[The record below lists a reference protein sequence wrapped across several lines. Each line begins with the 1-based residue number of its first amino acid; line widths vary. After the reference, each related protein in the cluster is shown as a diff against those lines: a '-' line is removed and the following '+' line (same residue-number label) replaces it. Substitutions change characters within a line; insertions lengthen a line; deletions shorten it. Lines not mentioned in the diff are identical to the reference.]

1 MKFKFQLILS
11 ISLLLISCNQV
22 ELHRKLEKAESL
34 YKNNPDSAYSILTKS
49 INEKELSGDNLVTW
63 CYLSSVLADSLHKKL
78 PSDTLLLQAKRN
90 IPKNEDSDI
99 AVYIDYYAGRAL
111 ARKNENKEALSLYLE
126 ALNGAESRNLI
137 NLAGYICSYMAD
149 LFIAEFDGAQAL
161 LFYKKAEDF
170 FERFGNKRSQI
181 IAYRDIAKSYSV
193 INDFNKAIYYIHKAD
208 SMASEFDEPILHASI
223 ASYTGRFYTKIGDY
237 KEAERYIR
245 KAMNDMPNYKY
256 QSYISLIDVYMGQ
269 GRYSEAKSL
278 LDSLSYMPIMKS
290 KQVTLY
296 KYRYLV
302 SKKSNNLDSAL
313 LYLEKENILADSI
326 RRVNQAKNLYEIE
339 QKYAQEQL
347 INANN
352 KLKIKYQEVVIV
364 VIGLILLLLIIFFF
378 FRNKEHKREQNE
390 LRLKQEIIE
399 KEKESEIHK
408 ARLREQELVSKNN
421 EMSLRVKEQEL
432 KDAGKR
438 FAMMKDTLFQ
448 RSILYEKIKLVSN
461 LPVKNDQKKKSYDTA
476 VKDVFGDPALS
487 ELDWNNLKRITDE
500 LYPDFTQKLQMKV
513 PSLSKDEINFCCLL
527 RFDLTSDK
535 LALLLNITP
544 NTIKSKRY
552 RIMQKA
558 GVTNQNIKLEE
569 FLDTIG

>member
-149 LFIAEFDGAQAL
+149 LFIAEFDAIQAL
-161 LFYKKAEDF
+161 SFYTKAEKY
-170 FERFGNKRSQI
+170 FEKSGNKRSQT
-181 IAYRDIAKSYSV
+181 IATRDIAKSYSYDK
-193 INDFNKAIYYIHKAD
+193 NFEKALVYALKAD
-208 SMASEFDEPILHASI
+208 SMAQDINEPILKASI
-223 ASYTGRFYTKIGDY
+223 SSYIGRFYTKLGDY
-237 KEAERYIR
+237 PKAEKYIKIAINDLPRY
-245 KAMNDMPNYKY
+245 AY
-256 QSYISLIDVYMGQ
+256 QSKLALVDVMMAQ
-269 GRYSEAKSL
+269 NKSSEAKLL
-278 LDSLSYMPIMKS
+278 LDSLSSQMIEP
-290 KQVTLY
+290 KQKIVLY
-296 KYRYLV
+296 KYQYQVEKYLKNYV
-302 SKKSNNLDSAL
+302 DAL
-313 LYLEKENILADSI
+313 MFLEKENVLADTLRTSS
-326 RRVNQAKNLYEIE
+326 QAKTLYEIE

>member
-1 MKFKFQLILS
+1 M
-11 ISLLLISCNQV
+11 
-22 ELHRKLEKAESL
+22 HRKLEKAESI
-34 YKNNPDSAYSILTKS
+34 YKNNPDSAYSILKKS
-49 INEKELSGDNLVTW
+49 INPRELSGDNLVKW

-90 IPKNEDSDI
+90 IPKGENSDI

-111 ARKNENKEALSLYLE
+111 SGQKENKEALSLYLE
-126 ALNGAESRNLI
+126 ALKGAEERNML

-149 LFIAEFDGAQAL
+149 LFIAEFDGGQAL
-161 LFYKKAEDF
+161 VFYSKAEKY
-170 FERFGNKRSQI
+170 FESVGNKRSQT
-181 IAYRDIAKSYSV
+181 IAIRDIAKSYSYDK
-193 INDFNKAIYYIHKAD
+193 NFEKALVYALKAD
-208 SMASEFDEPILHASI
+208 SMAQTINEPLLHGSI
-223 ASYTGRFYTKIGDY
+223 TGYLGRFYSKLGQYD
-237 KEAERYIR
+237 EAEYHIR
-245 KAMNDMPNYKY
+245 KSIRMAPQYAY
-256 QSYISLIDVYMGQ
+256 QSHFVLVDILMAQKELGK
-269 GRYSEAKSL
+269 AKLL
-278 LDSLSYMPIMKS
+278 LDSLSQDMVS
-290 KQVTLY
+290 QKQKMVLY
-296 KYRYLV
+296 KYQYQVEKYLNNHV
-302 SKKSNNLDSAL
+302 KSLE
-313 LYLEKENILADSI
+313 YLEKESLLADSL
-326 RRVNQAKNLYEIE
+326 RASSQAKTLYEIE

-390 LRLKQEIIE
+390 LHLKQELIE

-408 ARLREQELVSKNN
+408 ARLREQELISKNN
-421 EMSLRVKEQEL
+421 EMTLRVREQEL

-448 RSILYEKIKLVSN
+448 RSILYEKIKLISN
-461 LPVKNDQKKKSYDTA
+461 LPVKNDQKRKSYDTA

-487 ELDWNNLKRITDE
+487 DIDWSNLKRITDE
-500 LYPDFTQKLQMKV
+500 LYPGFTLKLQEKV
-513 PSLSKDEINFCCLL
+513 PSLSKDEVNFCCLL

-558 GVTNQNIKLEE
+558 GVTNQNIRLED